1 LTTIPASDGPAFVA
15 EFTLYGSEVSDQSA
29 AKLRAELGRIA
40 YSDIGRALK
49 WGMAESRGEGKPDIQ
64 YVTLKESGEL
74 DEDTRRAISAAFADR
89 RRAQIAN
96 AA

>member
-1 LTTIPASDGPAFVA
+1 MLGEA
-15 EFTLYGSEVSDQSA
+15 A
-29 AKLRAELGRIA
+29 AKTGVTVERTLLELGRIA

-49 WGMAESRGEGKPDIQ
+49 WGMAESREEGKPDIQ